1 MFGYSISK
9 AVDYKY
15 YHHKNINISDYF
27 CKRNYTKKNYHPATG
42 EGMCSGKCCELC
54 KTVES
59 QICTSETNNAI
70 YVKKE
75 KKKKKNVAGGEE

>member
-1 MFGYSISK
+1 LVVGENEEHEI
-9 AVDYKY
+9 
-15 YHHKNINISDYF
+15 
-27 CKRNYTKKNYHPATG
+27 CLRNVATG
-42 EGMCSGKCCELC
+42 EGMCSGKRCELC

>member
-1 MFGYSISK
+1 M
-9 AVDYKY
+9 D
-15 YHHKNINISDYF
+15 
-27 CKRNYTKKNYHPATG
+27 TG
-42 EGMCSGKCCELC
+42 EGMCYGERCELC